1 MDKDDESIVINNRR
15 KKDQGGVNKNTQ
27 AQGKESIKINKE
39 KEEGKNKQVF
49 QELINDSEFDNC
61 NVNLKQNN
69 SNKVNRPSSNIR
81 KRSAFKYIEDNL
93 EKEKEKDK
101 ENLKDKEKEKD
112 KILEGGNNN
121 NKNNNNE
128 INPNQT
134 NQGFLKDNNN
144 INPNNKNKIDSN
156 KPKIISENNMNKFL
170 QNINGIEGNN
180 TEKKIEYESR
190 RKKPMSFING
200 IEAFSGAS
208 DKNNKGITK
217 NTNTIKQEISGSGY
231 ESRRQ
236 NNNFHKNIATKEKD
250 KDNENKFA
258 CNKNLSKI

>member
-1 MDKDDESIVINNRR
+1 MINNRR

-27 AQGKESIKINKE
+27 GNASVKINKE
-39 KEEGKNKQVF
+39 KEEGKNKQIF

-61 NVNLKQNN
+61 NVNLKANN
-69 SNKVNRPSSNIR
+69 LNKTNRPNSNIR
-81 KRSAFKYIEDNL
+81 KRSAFKYIEENL
-93 EKEKEKDK
+93 E
-101 ENLKDKEKEKD
+101 KDKEKENYKD
-112 KILEGGNNN
+112 KDKEKYLEGGINN
-121 NKNNNNE
+121 NKINNNE

-144 INPNNKNKIDSN
+144 INYNNKNKIDNSNSNNNNNN

-170 QNINGIEGNN
+170 QNINGIDGNN

-200 IEAFSGAS
+200 IDNFSGVS
-208 DKNNKGITK
+208 EKNNKGIIK

-236 NNNFHKNIATKEKD
+236 NNNFHKNITMKDKD

-258 CNKNLSKI
+258 CNKNQSKI